1 MSPQP
6 GEEFGGA
13 GGAQPRGRS
22 WPADSPC
29 GCLAGLADP
38 ASRRRKNCSAV
49 SPAPAAPTTA
59 PAKKPFRNRRES
71 LRREAKL
78 FAAMTPGRGHFV
90 SAPHAH
96 AGLRGQ
102 NDPIAGSGTRRAR
115 AVPSRLPEAFAAE
128 GLVRPLASIWA
139 GAPTSLHPGSWPVD
153 GWVKSVLAWQFNGV
167 RILSS
172 EEIAF
177 SVI

>member
-13 GGAQPRGRS
+13 GEAEPRGRS
-22 WPADSPC
+22 RPADSPC

-38 ASRRRKNCSAV
+38 ASGRRRNCSAV

-59 PAKKPFRNRRES
+59 PAKKPFTNRRES

-78 FAAMTPGRGHFV
+78 FAAMTPGRRHFV
-90 SAPHAH
+90 SAAHAH
-96 AGLRGQ
+96 AGLRGR
-102 NDPIAGSGTRRAR
+102 NGPIAGSGTRRAS
-115 AVPSRLPEAFAAE
+115 AVPSSLPEAFAAE
-128 GLVRPLASIWA
+128 GLVRPLASSRA
-139 GAPTSLHPGSWPVD
+139 GAPTSLHPGSRPVD
-153 GWVKSVLAWQFNGV
+153 GWVKSVLACQFNGV
-167 RILSS
+167 RVLSS

-177 SVI
+177 NLI